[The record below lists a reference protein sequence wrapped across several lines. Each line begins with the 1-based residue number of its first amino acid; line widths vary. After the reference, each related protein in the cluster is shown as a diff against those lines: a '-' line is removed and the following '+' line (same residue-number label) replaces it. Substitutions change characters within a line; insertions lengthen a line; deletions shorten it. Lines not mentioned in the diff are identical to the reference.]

1 MKGLK
6 AIASVLLTLGL
17 LFLPALNAEAAGAVG
32 LWATEGGKSRVEIFD
47 CAGKLCGKIV
57 WLKEPLD
64 DKGQEKVDRE
74 NPDEAF
80 KSRKILGLPLLSDF
94 VSDGDSGRAWTDGRI
109 YNPEDG
115 QTYKCNM
122 ELQEDG
128 TLKVRGYVGLPL
140 FGKTQIWTSA
150 K

>member
-1 MKGLK
+1 MGALR
-6 AIASVLLTLGL
+6 AIATAVLISLLGL
-17 LFLPALNAEAAGAVG
+17 SAQAAEGAAALG
-32 LWATEGGKSRVEIFD
+32 LWSTESGKSRVEIFD

>member
-1 MKGLK
+1 MKSLK
-6 AIASVLLTLGL
+6 TFAAALLICLLGL
-17 LFLPALNAEAAGAVG
+17 SVRAADPPAALG
-32 LWATEGGKSRVEIFD
+32 LWSTEGGKSRVEIFD

-64 DKGQEKVDRE
+64 DQGKEKVDRE
-74 NPDEAF
+74 NPDEAL
-80 KSRKILGLPLLSDF
+80 KGRKILGLALLSDF
-94 VSDGDSGRAWTDGRI
+94 VAEGDSGRQWTDGRI

-122 ELQEDG
+122 ELQDDG
-128 TLKVRGYVGLPL
+128 KLKVRGYVGLPL
-140 FGKTQIWTSA
+140 FGKTQIWTPA